1 MIMYFLSAHDSACRM
16 RTHPVAQLPKV
27 RKTRMDDEI
36 SRRGAA
42 PGTPA
47 QDGVHIVGAE
57 DFMPVAAELVSGGA
71 SVPLVVSGSSMEPFL
86 RDGRDTVIL
95 TSPTSDAP
103 RRGDI
108 MLFTR
113 QDGSYVLHR
122 VCRVTPEALWFVGD
136 AQSFIEGPIPRES
149 LVAAVRTVI
158 RRGRVIGPRSPVW
171 IYHSARRAVKT
182 HKMRLRAIL
191 SALVKRKEKEK

>member
-1 MIMYFLSAHDSACRM
+1 
-16 RTHPVAQLPKV
+16 
-27 RKTRMDDEI
+27 MDDEI

-47 QDGVHIVGAE
+47 QDGVHIV
-57 DFMPVAAELVSGGA
+57 
-71 SVPLVVSGSSMEPFL
+71 
-86 RDGRDTVIL
+86 
-95 TSPTSDAP
+95 
-103 RRGDI
+103 
-108 MLFTR
+108 R

-149 LVAAVRTVI
+149 LVASVRTVI